1 MRGVSGDWCGDWRV
15 VTALAVLR
23 SREIG
28 CNVSYCRHKHALYTA
43 CCRRHKHPVFL
54 ICVFDGCREALLCM
68 NIRNVLEKL
77 AFEDAT
83 ALLDQ

>member
-1 MRGVSGDWCGDWRV
+1 M
-15 VTALAVLR
+15 TALTVLS

-28 CNVSYCRHKHALYTA
+28 CNVSNCRHKHAHVHGVLSST
-43 CCRRHKHPVFL
+43 HKHPVFL

-83 ALLDQ
+83 ALLDK